1 MVESGFIAE
10 GYFDHYNADDT
21 ELVAESQVIMR
32 RNYLYHE
39 EGTKR
44 RYEFAYTPAIGFLG
58 SPEPLLNN
66 TELKISFDRSRP
78 ETALIATASITNDC
92 EYIELKDCY
101 AMTEYVSSPEIRD
114 FFETVEISPIIY
126 EYESV
131 DVLIKG

>member
-10 GYFDHYNADDT
+10 GYFDHYNADDS

-66 TELKISFDRSRP
+66 TELKISFNLCEASTSKGSEKPSVCVTGKAFIRS
-78 ETALIATASITNDC
+78 
-92 EYIELKDCY
+92 KV
-101 AMTEYVSSPEIRD
+101 EYVD
-114 FFETVEISPIIY
+114 W
-126 EYESV
+126 
-131 DVLIKG
+131 LCCCW